1 MKKTVICGISPSEN
15 FSFEKK
21 DFSLSKGD
29 HPLDIS
35 REELKRNLLFLG
47 SPGTGKTNAIN
58 NLLAS
63 ILQNKKENESLIIFD
78 SKGDFYQSFYD
89 ENKNHILI
97 GNDYEN
103 SYYWN
108 IYKEI
113 MDFDENCICY
123 DPKREILA
131 REISKM
137 LFDGKESENQPFFHN
152 AAADIVSKVILHF
165 LRQAS
170 LSQDTSKLNNYYL
183 ANFLQRTTYKD
194 LLSILEDPAN
204 PDFLGARDYI
214 RGDDGQSQGVLSFIK
229 EMASDLLVGVFG
241 GFRGK
246 DYEKKQF
253 SIRDMVKNGKS
264 DLLFIEYDIAGAK
277 ALGGIYKLLI
287 DLAIKFSLS
296 GREEDR
302 RKNYLILDE
311 LSLLPR
317 LNYLDDALVFGRSM
331 ELKIIAGIQSVDLMV
346 DKYGEARSNVI
357 LSNFM
362 NIITFYLSDYKSRDF
377 MKKYFGNNYV
387 NYSFNIGHTTINV
400 QKVAYV
406 FEEWD
411 LMSLKKGQAI
421 VKIVEKDPF
430 LHKFSLYKKEENL

>member
-78 SKGDFYQSFYD
+78 SKGDFYQNFYD

-113 MDFDENCICY
+113 MDFDENSICY

-311 LSLLPR
+311 LSLLPK

-357 LSNFM
+357 LS
-362 NIITFYLSDYKSRDF
+362 IL
-377 MKKYFGNNYV
+377 
-387 NYSFNIGHTTINV
+387 
-400 QKVAYV
+400 
-406 FEEWD
+406 
-411 LMSLKKGQAI
+411 
-421 VKIVEKDPF
+421 
-430 LHKFSLYKKEENL
+430 